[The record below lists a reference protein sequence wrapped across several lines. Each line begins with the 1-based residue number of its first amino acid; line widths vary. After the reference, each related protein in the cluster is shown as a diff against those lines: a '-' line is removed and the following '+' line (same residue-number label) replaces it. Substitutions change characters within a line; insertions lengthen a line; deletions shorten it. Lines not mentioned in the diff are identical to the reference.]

1 MGARIAL
8 ILGESEVAAQ
18 QVVVKDLRSGEQE
31 TLAQSE
37 AAARLALMLG

>member
-1 MGARIAL
+1 L
-8 ILGESEVAAQ
+8 ILGENEVAAE

-37 AAARLALMLG
+37 VAVRLALMLG